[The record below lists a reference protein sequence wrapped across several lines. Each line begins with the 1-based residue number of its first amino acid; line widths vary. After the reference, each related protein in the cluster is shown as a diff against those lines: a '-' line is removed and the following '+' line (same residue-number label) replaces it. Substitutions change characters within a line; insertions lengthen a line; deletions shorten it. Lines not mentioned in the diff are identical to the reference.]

1 MSCGPLL
8 LVAAWKARHNMF
20 NFWVYPHLRKM
31 KLPKNSWLN
40 ASLCQSVTEILFEV
54 SAWFWDKYLASGTT
68 LAQIATPMVSRG
80 CQMMKEFVSKESWWS
95 RTSASASVSPKAS
108 KKWWWMAHGRSSLG
122 DVSNLDTESG
132 MLMLLE
138 DRSCSPDFETLEE
151 VT

>member
-1 MSCGPLL
+1 
-8 LVAAWKARHNMF
+8 MF

-80 CQMMKEFVSKESWWS
+80 CQIVVCGIGRPPIYIHSWCHHVSSNDERICFK
-95 RTSASASVSPKAS
+95 RIL
-108 KKWWWMAHGRSSLG
+108 MIAHLCICIC
-122 DVSNLDTESG
+122 LT
-132 MLMLLE
+132 
-138 DRSCSPDFETLEE
+138 
-151 VT
+151 